1 VHISLHLAALA
12 LSVTPPQEALDAGL
26 AGHAPGAERAVWAS
40 ALLAGA
46 PYRLSPLG
54 EGSGPDPD
62 PRFRLDAFD
71 CVTFVE
77 TVLALSTAGSTA
89 EAARLLDDVRYH
101 GPPDFAHRNH
111 YVEAQWLPSLVEKG
125 WLEPATRRVAP
136 GAAVRVEKRLDASLW
151 RAAERAGHALPGLP
165 PERRPVGTFAL
176 DVVPLA
182 RAKELAARLEPGLVL
197 LVVREDRS
205 DRPFLVTHM
214 GLLVA
219 DARGRRYLR
228 HASDVPGVMKVRD
241 EPLEAF
247 LSRHARQRGWP
258 VAGISLWAIRDA
270 TARARAILGPE
281 AGPPRAPVE
290 R

>member
-1 VHISLHLAALA
+1 MHISLHLAVLA
-12 LSVTPPQEALDAGL
+12 LSMTPPEAALDAGL
-26 AGHAPGAERAVWAS
+26 AAHAPGAERAVWAS

-54 EGSGPDPD
+54 EGRGPDPD

-77 TVLALSTAGSTA
+77 TALALGSAASVA

-101 GPPDFAHRNH
+101 GSPDFAHRNH

-136 GAAVRVEKRLDASLW
+136 EVAVRVEKRLDAALW
-151 RAAERAGHALPGLP
+151 RAAERAGHVLPGLP
-165 PERRPVGTFAL
+165 PERRPTGTFAL
-176 DVVPLA
+176 DMVPLA
-182 RAKELAARLEPGLVL
+182 QARAIAPRLEPGLVL
-197 LVVREDRS
+197 LVLREDRA
-205 DRPFLVTHM
+205 DRPFRVTHM
-214 GLLVA
+214 GLVVA
-219 DARGRRYLR
+219 DTRGRRYLR
-228 HASDVPGVMKVRD
+228 HASDVTGVMKVRD
-241 EPLEAF
+241 EPLDAF
-247 LSRHARQRGWP
+247 LSRNARQRGWP
-258 VAGISLWAIRDA
+258 VAGISLWGIRDA